1 MRQKSAFFVLFVPLL
16 LQSGGKVA
24 FGIAKN
30 GGLLQEFLGRKK
42 KKTFSYSTLVL
53 FDKKYLVQIFF
64 NTASLEV

>member
-1 MRQKSAFFVLFVPLL
+1 MRQKSAFLSFFVPL